1 MKQFENKTAVITG
14 GNSGIGLATV
24 KILKERGA
32 KVLFTGR
39 NPETVAAAAKET
51 GTIGVVSDQSDLKQ
65 IDSLV
70 KRTSQEL
77 GKVDILFV
85 NAGTLKILPFEQ
97 VTEEIYDEYI
107 KINQK
112 GYYFTVQK
120 FLPILNDNAVIFLM
134 SGSGTKTS
142 TFLGSSLKFQAAS
155 AVNSMV
161 RTLTLELAPRG
172 IRVNAIL
179 PAAVETD
186 VYKNAGF
193 PEEAIPQ
200 IYETIIAGVPL
211 KRVGKAEE
219 VANLIAFLASDEA
232 SYINGVEYIIDGGLA
247 RKAVF

>member
-1 MKQFENKTAVITG
+1 MKQLQNKTAVITG

-24 KILKERGA
+24 KALKDRGA

-51 GTIGVVSDQSDLKQ
+51 GTIGVASDQSDLKQ
-65 IDSLV
+65 IEHLV

-77 GKVDILFV
+77 GKVDILFI
-85 NAGTLKILPFEQ
+85 NAGTLKIIPFEQ
-97 VTEEIYDEYI
+97 VTEEIYDDYI
-107 KINQK
+107 SINQK
-112 GYYFTVQK
+112 GFYFTLQK
-120 FLPILNDNAVIFLM
+120 FLPILNDNAAVFLM

-172 IRVNAIL
+172 IRINAIL

-186 VYKNAGF
+186 VYKHAGF

-200 IYETIIAGVPL
+200 IYETIVAGVPL

-219 VANLIAFLASDEA
+219 VANLVAFLASDEA